1 MGAVVSERLRAA
13 AWVAGYTATLGAL
26 VAALILAPWPT
37 CAVLAVG
44 VVAALRWVLRVPLG
58 GP

>member
-1 MGAVVSERLRAA
+1 MSPRIRAA
-13 AWVAGYTATLGAL
+13 AWVAGYACGLGAL